1 MLQAKKRPEGKILK
15 VSRIEDTLVLHSEAG
30 ILGLQPQNE
39 FIIRVMYTKGKEFY
53 DGLGIGIVRNEPFYD
68 WRYEETENAVRLVTS
83 DVELEISKTTSSIK
97 YYDRKGKLLLS
108 ERSKESRILEEF
120 DSFRMVLDEKSV
132 VEKIETPDGIKGI
145 VKESAKI
152 FDKKLYH
159 TRLFLNWQGEE
170 ALFGLGQ
177 AEEGILNLRGTTQ
190 YLNQANMKIAIPLL
204 LSTNGYGILLS
215 TGSPAIFSDTQYGS
229 YLYTE
234 ADHQMDY
241 YFIAGENFDRIIKGY
256 RILTGKAAMLPK
268 WAFGYMQSQER
279 YETQQEIIDI
289 VREHREKGIGLD
301 TIILDWCSWKDGM
314 WGQKTFD
321 KERFPDATGMIEEI
335 HEMNARFMI
344 SIWPIMNENCE
355 NYNEFESRN
364 LLLPASNIYDAF
376 NKEARDLYWKQ
387 TNEGL
392 SIHGVDAWWCD
403 SSEPLTP
410 EWTRMEKP
418 EPSAMFCEFIQE
430 SSKFIPVEKCN
441 SYGLVHAQG
450 IYEGQRNTSHHK
462 RVLNLTRSGYT
473 GQQRYGTVLWSGDTC
488 ASWQTLQKQIVAGLN
503 FCASGIPYWTLDI
516 GAFFVK
522 KGLQWFWDGEYEN
535 GCDDLG
541 YRELYTRWYQYGA
554 FLPIFRSHGTDTRRE
569 LWNYGQPGDM
579 FYDALLRANQLRY
592 QLMPYI
598 YSISGSVWRN
608 DETMMRMLAFD
619 FKYDNRAINITD
631 QFLFGTSLM
640 VCPVT
645 NPMYFESGSVAI
657 KDSPKTRSVY
667 LPDGVR
673 WYDFWTNQVHEGGR
687 TITVNADIDMIPLF
701 VREGGIIPMSQTM
714 CYVDEVI
721 DAPLEV
727 RVYPGIDSCFDL
739 YEDDGDGY
747 QYENGAYSITK
758 MVWNDKERKLTI
770 HGPEGSFSK
779 MISNRNYQVHIMA

>member
-1 MLQAKKRPEGKILK
+1 MLEAKKRPEGKISK
-15 VSRIEDTLVLHSEAG
+15 VSRIKDTLVLHSEAG
-30 ILGLQPQNE
+30 MLGLQPQNE
-39 FIIRVMYTKGKEFY
+39 FIVRVMYTKREEFH
-53 DGLGIGIVRNEPFYD
+53 DGLGIGIVRNELFSD
-68 WRYEETENAVRLVTS
+68 WRYEETENAVILVTA
-83 DVELEISKTTSSIK
+83 DVKLEISKTTSSIR
-97 YYDRKGKLLLS
+97 YYDINGKLLLA
-108 ERSKESRILEEF
+108 ERFKESRILEEF
-120 DSFRMVLDEKSV
+120 DSFRMVLDEKSI

-145 VKESAKI
+145 VKESAKT

-159 TRLFLNWQGEE
+159 TRLFLDWQEE
-170 ALFGLGQ
+170 EDLFGLGQ

-204 LSTNGYGILLS
+204 LSTIGYGILLS
-215 TGSPAIFSDTQYGS
+215 TGSPAIFNDTQYGS

-241 YFIAGENFDRIIKGY
+241 YFIAGENFDQIIKGY

-268 WAFGYMQSQER
+268 WTFGYMQSQER

-289 VREHREKGIGLD
+289 VQEHRKKGIGLD

-321 KERFPDATGMIEEI
+321 KERFPDATGMIEKI

-355 NYNEFESRN
+355 NYIEFESRN

-392 SIHGVDAWWCD
+392 SVHGVDAWWCD

-410 EWTRMEKP
+410 EWTHMEKP

-441 SYGLVHAQG
+441 SYGLAHAQG
-450 IYEGQRNTSHHK
+450 IYEAQRNTGHNK

-473 GQQRYGTVLWSGDTC
+473 GQQRYGTVLWSGDTN
-488 ASWQTLQKQIVAGLN
+488 ASWRTLQKQIVAGLN

-522 KGLQWFWDGEYEN
+522 KGLQWFWDGEYED

-569 LWNYGQPGDM
+569 LWNFGQPGDM

-598 YSISGSVWRN
+598 YSIAGNVWK
-608 DETMMRMLAFD
+608 DDGTMMRMLAFD
-619 FKYDNRAINITD
+619 FKYDKRAINIKD
-631 QFLFGTSLM
+631 QFLFGANLM

-645 NPMYFESGSVAI
+645 NPMYFEAGSVAI

-673 WYDFWTNQVHEGGR
+673 WYDFWTNQVHEGGK
-687 TITVNADIDMIPLF
+687 TITVDADIDKIPLF

-747 QYENGAYSITK
+747 QYEKGNYSITK
-758 MVWNDKERKLTI
+758 MVWNNKESKLTI
-770 HGPEGSFSK
+770 HEPEGSFTK
-779 MISNRNYQVHIMA
+779 MINNRSYQVNVMA